1 MGNGP
6 IKLNLNFFWKIWIS
20 KKLPHKKPT
29 ASVEIHIL
37 IEFVKQNDNYSIYE
51 ADICTDALI
60 GLQDIV
66 CKFIA
71 ILVDI
76 CGHSWILSG
85 KIVLFLGI
93 FFVSKVST
101 K

>member
-1 MGNGP
+1 M
-6 IKLNLNFFWKIWIS
+6 
-20 KKLPHKKPT
+20 PHKKPT

-37 IEFVKQNDNYSIYE
+37 IEFVKQDDNYSIYE

-76 CGHSWILSG
+76 CGHRWILSG
-85 KIVLFLGI
+85 KIVLF
-93 FFVSKVST
+93 
-101 K
+101 